1 MSKITLSYS
10 SNVRN
15 IIENFNLKP
24 IIDKLD
30 KQERL
35 YKLIEKFS
43 NVDLHPSKIDN
54 HQMGTIYEEL
64 IRRFSEE
71 SNETSGEHFTP
82 RDIVSL
88 LVKSL
93 FHDEKNEL
101 QQKGL

>member
-1 MSKITLSYS
+1 MSKIPWRLFQQW
-10 SNVRN
+10 RN

-71 SNETSGEHFTP
+71 SMKLVVNTSHLET
-82 RDIVSL
+82 
-88 LVKSL
+88 
-93 FHDEKNEL
+93 
-101 QQKGL
+101 